1 MSWHRKYTIDFF
13 IRGRSAMIIHMKF
26 TLYSLKTLTVSKLQ
40 FQNYS
45 FKTLYSVKTKQFTIS
60 LILELAIRQKLA
72 ITCTQVLQRVVVENY

>member
-40 FQNYS
+40 FQNS
-45 FKTLYSVKTKQFTIS
+45 LFSKDQTIYNS
-60 LILELAIRQKLA
+60 PHP
-72 ITCTQVLQRVVVENY
+72 RVGHSSEACHHVHTGFATRGS